1 MSGTKSLEIAQ
12 KITKRAKFNPRY
24 AYLTDIFTADG
35 SIIDE
40 SIVIYFQAPHS
51 YTGED
56 IVEFQCHGG
65 VMISSIIIDEVCS
78 LGARVATAGEFSKRA
93 ILNDKIDISQAEAIS
108 KLIEAK
114 SQVAV
119 RLLAKQLKGSLKE
132 YVDKIRQDLI
142 EILAFIEVN
151 IDYAEEDLPKDLEDQ
166 IKQKLLKMSQF
177 LKKSLDASIARDGL
191 IEGFKVS
198 IIGKP
203 NVGKSTLLNSLLNYD
218 RAIISDQ
225 AGTTR
230 DTIEESIKI
239 KTYLIKIVDTAGIRD
254 SSDNIEKIGIQRSL
268 KSADESNI
276 IVAVFDASCR
286 LDQEDSY
293 IIDLIN
299 RYKNSKDIITIV
311 NKSDLAIKDFNRDAI
326 DSLNPIDTNFHI
338 DIQSVLDKLTIILDQ
353 KSLDDDLILTSKR
366 QINSVEEAHK
376 LIEESISN
384 LNEDELELFSYNI
397 NDAIQSISNITK
409 PYNTDEMLD
418 EMFSHFC
425 LGK

>member
-1 MSGTKSLEIAQ
+1 VSGTKSLEIAQ

-166 IKQKLLKMSQF
+166 IKQKLLKISQF

-239 KTYLIKIVDTAGIRD
+239 KTHIIKIVDTAGIRD
-254 SSDNIEKIGIQRSL
+254 SSDSIEKIGIQRSL

-276 IVAVFDASCR
+276 IIAVFDASCR

-293 IIDLIN
+293 IVDLIN

-311 NKSDLAIKDFNRDAI
+311 NKSDLAIKDFNRDVI
-326 DSLNPIDTNFHI
+326 DSLNPIDTNFHT

-366 QINSVEEAHK
+366 QINSVKEAHK

-384 LNEDELELFSYNI
+384 LDEDELELFSYNI
-397 NDAIQSISNITK
+397 NDAIQSISNITR

>member
-1 MSGTKSLEIAQ
+1 VSGTKSLEIAQ

-166 IKQKLLKMSQF
+166 IKQKLLKISQF

-239 KTYLIKIVDTAGIRD
+239 KTHIIKIVDTAGIRD
-254 SSDNIEKIGIQRSL
+254 SSDSIEKIGIQRSL

-276 IVAVFDASCR
+276 IIAVFDASCR

-293 IIDLIN
+293 IVDLIN
-299 RYKNSKDIITIV
+299 RYKNSRDIITIV
-311 NKSDLAIKDFNRDAI
+311 NKSDLAIKDFNRDVI
-326 DSLNPIDTNFHI
+326 DSLNPIDTNFHT

-366 QINSVEEAHK
+366 QINSVKEAHK

-384 LNEDELELFSYNI
+384 LDEDELELFSYNI
-397 NDAIQSISNITK
+397 NDAIQSISNITR

>member
-1 MSGTKSLEIAQ
+1 VSGTKSLEIAQ

-276 IVAVFDASCR
+276 IIAVFDASCR

-293 IIDLIN
+293 IVDLIN

-311 NKSDLAIKDFNRDAI
+311 NKSDLAIKDFNRDVI
-326 DSLNPIDTNFHI
+326 DSLNPIDTNFHT

-366 QINSVEEAHK
+366 QINSVKEAHK

-384 LNEDELELFSYNI
+384 LDEDELELFSYNI
-397 NDAIQSISNITK
+397 NDAIQSISNITR

>member
-1 MSGTKSLEIAQ
+1 VSGTKSLEIAQ

-166 IKQKLLKMSQF
+166 IKQKLLKISQF

-239 KTYLIKIVDTAGIRD
+239 KTHIIKIVDTAGIRD
-254 SSDNIEKIGIQRSL
+254 SSDSIEKIGIQRSL

-276 IVAVFDASCR
+276 IIAIFDASCR

-293 IIDLIN
+293 IVDLIN

-311 NKSDLAIKDFNRDAI
+311 NKSDLAIKDFNRDVI
-326 DSLNPIDTNFHI
+326 DSLNPIDTNFHT

>member
-1 MSGTKSLEIAQ
+1 VSGTKSLEIAQ

-166 IKQKLLKMSQF
+166 IKQKLLKISQF

-293 IIDLIN
+293 IVDLIN

-311 NKSDLAIKDFNRDAI
+311 NKSDLAIKDFNRDVI
-326 DSLNPIDTNFHI
+326 DSLNPIDTNFHT

-366 QINSVEEAHK
+366 QINSVKEAHK

-384 LNEDELELFSYNI
+384 LDEDELELFSYNI
-397 NDAIQSISNITK
+397 NDAIQSISNITR